1 MLLPSAWNLIFTVT
15 AVEHRDILHCT
26 GVCRWWQS
34 SQYLEGE
41 ETQGRSSSLADK
53 AGLRAADCK
62 RDVLP
67 CQQTGRVTQV

>member
-1 MLLPSAWNLIFTVT
+1 MLLHSAWNLIFTVT
-15 AVEHRDILHCT
+15 AVEHRDILHCI
-26 GVCRWWQS
+26 GVCWWWQS

-53 AGLRAADCK
+53 AGLWAADCK